1 MRIVQSLVVAAAL
14 TLVCGAAQAGGD
26 IDAGKV
32 KSAPCAACHGADGN
46 SPSPA
51 FPILAGQYQ
60 DYLLRAMADYKTGK
74 RKNPIM
80 TGFAAAL
87 SDQKPGGS
95 GSVLRQPEER
105 LVHRPIHGRPGRP
118 VTTPACPPPDPKKRF
133 GHPLQPSMSVNGCR
147 TNSHRPN

>member
-1 MRIVQSLVVAAAL
+1 MPERSNRRP
-14 TLVCGAAQAGGD
+14 
-26 IDAGKV
+26 
-32 KSAPCAACHGADGN
+32 APSCHGADGN

-87 SDQKPGGS
+87 SDQNREDLAAYFASQK
-95 GSVLRQPEER
+95 SVLYTVRYTEGLEGQ
-105 LVHRPIHGRPGRP
+105 
-118 VTTPACPPPDPKKRF
+118 
-133 GHPLQPSMSVNGCR
+133 
-147 TNSHRPN
+147 